1 MVELLQTVETLI
13 RRRVLRRLI
22 WVCTVCQ
29 IPSPDYNGLSEMHIL
44 SKLFCLP
51 AKKGALLE
59 MKKNFA
65 LFPSTPSLTTERDR
79 ETETKTETENGRDRD
94 RKRKK
99 ERGKRGE
106 KEKWRKRK
114 REREKERERERQ

>member
-29 IPSPDYNGLSEMHIL
+29 IPSPDYNGLSEMDIL

-59 MKKNFA
+59 I
-65 LFPSTPSLTTERDR
+65 PPSLTTERDR
-79 ETETKTETENGRDRD
+79 ERYRDRERQKKAERETEKGRQ
-94 RKRKK
+94 
-99 ERGKRGE
+99 
-106 KEKWRKRK
+106 
-114 REREKERERERQ
+114 REREKGR